1 MIKKYLMM
9 FKYITLKRLLN
20 LFKSYFA
27 YFLSLIFRKAIVCGY
42 PPIVMIEPTNICNLK
57 CPLCPSGLDQLKRT
71 KGYMSLETYKKL
83 IDEIAPHVIMLIM
96 WNQGEP
102 FLNKDFIKMCQYA
115 KEKNLYLLVS
125 TNANILP
132 SSDDI
137 VRSGIDRLIIS
148 ADGASQETYNQYR
161 INGQLS
167 KVVENVKELVQSKK
181 QFNTNLPQIIW
192 QFIVMKHNEHEIAS
206 IKQLTTEIGVDQL
219 QLKTVQ
225 IYAKEDVFNFLPQNP
240 KYRRY
245 KITGQ
250 NFELKYGIKN
260 RCRRIWTQP
269 VINWDGEMAICCFD
283 KDNQFKIGNI
293 KDKSFIDLW
302 KNKAFNQMRNSILKN
317 RSQYEICRNCGEG
330 ISLKIKNN

>member
-1 MIKKYLMM
+1 MM
-9 FKYITLKRLLN
+9 FKYLTFKRLVN
-20 LFKSYFA
+20 LFCSYFA
-27 YFLSLIFRKAIVCGY
+27 YFLSLVFRKAIVWAY

-57 CPLCPSGLDQLKRT
+57 CPLCPSGLDQLQRN
-71 KGYMSLETYKKL
+71 KGYMTFESYKKL
-83 IDEIAPHVIMLIM
+83 IDEISPHVIMLIM

-102 FLNKDFIKMCQYA
+102 FLNKDFLKMCAYA

-132 SSDDI
+132 ESDDI
-137 VRSGIDRLIIS
+137 VKSGIDRLIIS
-148 ADGASQETYNQYR
+148 ADGATQETYNQYR
-161 INGQLS
+161 INGQLE
-167 KVVENVKELVQSKK
+167 VVIDNVKKIVASKERLK
-181 QFNTNLPQIIW
+181 SRLPQIIW
-192 QFIVMKHNEHEIAS
+192 QFIVMKHNEHEIKA
-206 IKQLTTEIGVDQL
+206 IKNITSDIGVDQL

-225 IYAKEDVFNFLPQNP
+225 IYSKEDVFNFLPENP

-245 KITGQ
+245 KISGQ

-293 KDKSFIDLW
+293 KDHTFIELW
-302 KNKAFNQMRNSILKN
+302 KNKAFNRMRNAILKN
-317 RSQYEICRNCGEG
+317 RSQFEICRNCGEG